1 MLLQTLCGT
10 LQLIDRPDE
19 ILLRLRLGLVFEPT
33 LPTNF

>member
-19 ILLRLRLGLVFEPT
+19 ILLRLRRGLVFEPILLT
-33 LPTNF
+33 IF